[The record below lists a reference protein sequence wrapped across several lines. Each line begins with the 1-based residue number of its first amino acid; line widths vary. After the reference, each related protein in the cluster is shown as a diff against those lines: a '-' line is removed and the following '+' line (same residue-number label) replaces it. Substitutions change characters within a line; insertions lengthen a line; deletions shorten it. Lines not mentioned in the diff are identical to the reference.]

1 MPPHEELE
9 RLIGTA
15 VVDGGFRATLLE
27 SPEAAS
33 EGFDLTPEELA
44 ALVSA
49 NARTLEELA
58 AHLYAWIVQAPQ
70 PRRAA
75 VRWLLDNQRTTRI
88 AV

>member
-1 MPPHEELE
+1 MPPHGELE

-15 VVDGGFRATLLE
+15 VVDGEFRAILLE
-27 SPEAAS
+27 SPEAAL
-33 EGFDLTPEELA
+33 EGFDLSPEELD

-58 AHLYAWIVQAPQ
+58 AQLYAWIAQAPR

-75 VRWLLDNQRTTRI
+75 GRWLFDNQRTTRM